1 MKHLFLL
8 AVALI
13 SISSLTAQQIEKKEL
28 KMTSDVMTTN
38 SELNSLLDFQGVEYY
53 TIKFEGK
60 DLVDKSYHITVKEI
74 WNGEVRSEDTVINSS
89 EMGIEQF
96 EKVNDTILKFKV
108 LSKRTQENKLKLSFM
123 FNRFRVTKEYDAL
136 DSDKYSLRNVAEESN
151 LDIEYNKNFYLLAYI
166 LPYLREDGSSSWCEV
181 GTSGGDLENWGKTFG
196 IEHYLL
202 FEMKFD

>member
-1 MKHLFLL
+1 MRHLFLL
-8 AVALI
+8 AVALM
-13 SISSLTAQQIEKKEL
+13 SFSSATAQQTEKKGL
-28 KMTSDVMTTN
+28 TMTSDVMTTN
-38 SELNSLLDFQGVEYY
+38 SELNDLLDFQGVEYY
-53 TIKFEGK
+53 TIKFEGE
-60 DLVDKSYHITVKEI
+60 DLTDKSYHITVKEI
-74 WNGEVRSEDTVINSS
+74 WNGEVKSEDTVFNSS

-96 EKVNDTILKFKV
+96 EKINDTILKFKV

-123 FNRFRVTKEYDAL
+123 FNRFRVTKEYEAL

-151 LDIEYNKNFYLLAYI
+151 LDVQYNKKFYLLAYI
-166 LPYLREDGSSSWCEV
+166 LPYEREDGSLSWCEV